1 VPHAIESV
9 SILLK
14 APLTPVYLPK
24 VWKKKD
30 WVVVYAMALEA
41 YTWKM
46 NMNRISSSIRP
57 RIQRYVS
64 VVTWIKKRNSGC
76 NTTIPYS
83 KD

>member
-46 NMNRISSSIRP
+46 NMN
-57 RIQRYVS
+57 QA
-64 VVTWIKKRNSGC
+64 
-76 NTTIPYS
+76 
-83 KD
+83 